1 MIPRRNALAR
11 IALRPLS
18 LALHRAHRLALRRP
32 RTVLLA
38 AALVAVGF
46 GAAATRGRMA
56 LSVPDLV
63 GRQAR
68 AVRWLDRM
76 QEDFG
81 GGHPLLLAFGSATPG
96 ERLSAGALE
105 DVRAF
110 LERTRHED
118 PEVSSVFT
126 PWDVQRAV
134 RVDGRLV
141 LRPVLQGGDPSGLA
155 ELAGGPLGRF
165 LTDRDGGDVAAMI
178 TFRDSPRPGLFGRF
192 DPSPV
197 GALLAR
203 AAAEVGA
210 RHPEVQTIAGDAAAF
225 EWWALRAQ
233 ARIDQLDVAV
243 VVLLLVACRAL
254 LGTWRSGWLLVGT
267 VAWAGLVVYGGLAL
281 MGLSVDMLTS
291 GLFLLLAVAAIED
304 FLFLAWERAG
314 GTPWRTAFRRLL
326 LPGGLTSLTTF
337 IGFASLCTADL
348 AIVRR
353 FGLWGALGAALEW
366 IATFVVVPA
375 ALTLRPSLAAWS
387 RPDRALPHAW
397 VERVARLRLPRGVA
411 WGALLVLP
419 LAGLAA
425 ANLRYADS
433 ASAFFAP
440 NHPFRQAAEVI
451 RRTRGWEGAVHV
463 VFPGDASPGEVARA
477 SRRLERL
484 PGVAQV
490 LDPAAVLDWT
500 TGGEALARYELA
512 GELERLS
519 SGGLWGREGR
529 LRSVVFLSSTDV
541 ATVLSVR
548 DAVLAAFPEGD
559 GFPAGELVAY
569 AEFAEVVPVTLMRS
583 LGTCLAAVA
592 AVLWLL
598 YRAVGLG
605 GGGRAVM
612 ASALGPAVA
621 LCALWASGLPV
632 TFVTAVFASV
642 AVGLTGDNAVQ
653 FACAAS
659 GRSLRLGLARRA
671 GAAALVSAVMAAC
684 ALLFLGSVFAPP
696 RGLGA
701 LLAIGLL
708 SAFAGDTWVLGAL
721 WGGSPSARGAPVASG
736 AAPR

>member
-1 MIPRRNALAR
+1 VIRRRNALAR
-11 IALRPLS
+11 FGLRPLS
-18 LALHRAHRLALRRP
+18 LALHRAHRTALRRP
-32 RTVLLA
+32 RTVLVA
-38 AALVAVGF
+38 AAVVAVGF
-46 GAAATRGRMA
+46 GAAASRGRMA

-63 GRQAR
+63 GRHTR
-68 AVRWLDRM
+68 AVGWLDRM
-76 QEDFG
+76 QDDFG
-81 GGHPLLLAFGSATPG
+81 GGHSLLLAFTPATPG
-96 ERLSAGALE
+96 EPLSASALE
-105 DVRAF
+105 DVRLF
-110 LERTRHED
+110 LERARRED
-118 PEVSSVFT
+118 PEVSSAFT
-126 PWDVQRAV
+126 PWDARRAV

-141 LRPVLQGGDPSGLA
+141 LRPVLEDGDTSGLA
-155 ELAGGPLGRF
+155 PLAQGPLGRF
-165 LTDRDGGDVAAMI
+165 LTDRDGGDVAAMVV
-178 TFRDSPRPGLFGRF
+178 FRDSLHPGLFGRF

-210 RHPEVQTIAGDAAAF
+210 RHPEVRILAGDAAAF

-243 VVLLLVACRAL
+243 VILLLLACRAL
-254 LGTWRSGWLLVGT
+254 LGTWRSGFLLVGT

-314 GTPWRTAFRRLL
+314 GTAWRTAFRRLL

-366 IATFVVVPA
+366 IATFVVLPA
-375 ALTLRPSLAAWS
+375 ALTLRPSFGAWS
-387 RPDRALPHAW
+387 RPERALPHAW

-411 WGALLVLP
+411 WAALLVLP

-425 ANLRYADS
+425 ANLRYADA

-440 NHPFRQAAEVI
+440 DHPFRRAAEEI
-451 RRTRGWEGAVHV
+451 RRTRGWEGAIHV
-463 VFPGDASPGEVARA
+463 VFPEDASPGEVARA
-477 SRRLERL
+477 ARRLERL
-484 PGVAQV
+484 PGVAHV

-512 GELERLS
+512 GELERLPAA
-519 SGGLWGREGR
+519 GLRGRGGR
-529 LRSVVFLSSTDV
+529 LRAVVFLSSTDV
-541 ATVLSVR
+541 TTVLGVR
-548 DAVLAAFPEGD
+548 DAVLRAYPEGD

-592 AVLWLL
+592 LVLWLL

-605 GGGRAVM
+605 GGGRAVL

-621 LCALWASGLPV
+621 LCALWASRLPV

-642 AVGLTGDNAVQ
+642 VVGLTGDNAVQ

-671 GAAALVSAVMAAC
+671 GAAALVSVVMAAC
-684 ALLFLGSVFAPP
+684 ALLFLASVFAPP

-701 LLAIGLL
+701 LLAVGLL
-708 SAFAGDTWVLGAL
+708 AALAGDTWVLGAL
-721 WGGSPSARGAPVASG
+721 WGGSPSLPGDRS
-736 AAPR
+736 R